1 MTSDPNRALR
11 HLGFGAAAAFLAAG
25 LAAGAPAAAQDEP
38 ADGHHQ
44 TRIERVVILSDKDHR
59 EGEAR
64 HRVRILDVDGD
75 HAGCD
80 KTEVNDS
87 GGREKTKIVLC
98 GGGDQASSADRAA
111 RLEQALGRIQQS
123 DDLSAEHKA
132 RVTAALQD
140 AIERLRNTR

>member
-1 MTSDPNRALR
+1 MTSDQGRALR

-25 LAAGAPAAAQDEP
+25 LVAGAPAAARDEP

-44 TRIERVVILSDKDHR
+44 TRVERVIVLSDKGHQG
-59 EGEAR
+59 GEAR
-64 HRVRILDVDGD
+64 RRVRVLDVDGD
-75 HAGCD
+75 RAGCD

-87 GGREKTKIVLC
+87 DGRQKTRIVIC
-98 GGGDQASSADRAA
+98 GDERSSAADRAA
-111 RLEQALGRIQQS
+111 RLEQALARIQQN

>member
-1 MTSDPNRALR
+1 MTSDHQRALR
-11 HLGFGAAAAFLAAG
+11 HLGFGAAAAFLAGG

-44 TRIERVVILSDKDHR
+44 TRVERVIVLSDKDHR
-59 EGEAR
+59 DGEAR
-64 HRVRILDVDGD
+64 RQIRVLDVDGD

-87 GGREKTKIVLC
+87 DGRQKTKVIVC
-98 GGGDQASSADRAA
+98 GDEQVSAADRAA
-111 RLEQALGRIQQS
+111 RLEKALGRIQQN

-132 RVTAALQD
+132 RVTAALQE
-140 AIERLRNTR
+140 AIERLRATR